1 MTRERVL
8 IVGGGIAGASLGSE
22 LATDH
27 DVILLEAEASLGVHS
42 TGRSAALF
50 MVGYGPPPLQELTR
64 RSEAEFTRLSGLPG
78 MPALLTPRGGLFT
91 AWDQQAASA
100 LASMIAGQPLMTELT
115 AGQALALCPVLR
127 TGGVVLCGYDPNTRD
142 IEVSAL
148 HAYYA
153 SALRR
158 RGGQIVTN
166 ARLAEASRRVSGW
179 VVRTEDGRIWR
190 GDALVNAAGAWGDE
204 VAELCAGAGHGLSP
218 RRRTVVIA
226 RPGQPVGRDWPVVAD
241 VAETWYF
248 KPEAGAL
255 LMSPGDETEVP
266 PGNVKPDPLDVALA
280 LERVNAVT
288 TLALRSVRTSWAGL
302 RTFAPDRMPVIG
314 PHPDEPAL
322 FCFVGQGGYGVQ
334 MAPALAR
341 AGAELFRTGTLA
353 DAALADSLSP
363 GRIRSPGRA
372 GSPGSPG
379 SPPS

>member
-8 IVGGGIAGASLGSE
+8 IIGGGIAGASLGSA
-22 LATDH
+22 LAADH

-50 MVGYGPPPLQELTR
+50 MIGYGPSPLQELTR
-64 RSEAEFTRLSGLPG
+64 RSEAEFTRLSELPD
-78 MPALLTPRGGLFT
+78 MPPLLTPRGGLFT
-91 AWDQQAASA
+91 AWDQPAAAA
-100 LASMIAGQPLMTELT
+100 LATMIARHSFMTELT
-115 AGQALALCPVLR
+115 TEQAQELCPVLR
-127 TGGVVLCGYDPNTRD
+127 TGDVVLCGYDPSTRD

-158 RGGQIVTN
+158 RGGQIATG
-166 ARLAEASRRVSGW
+166 ARLVAASRRASGW
-179 VVRTEDGRIWR
+179 EVRTEDGRRWHA
-190 GDALVNAAGAWGDE
+190 DALVNAAGAWGDE

-226 RPGQPVGRDWPVVAD
+226 RPGRPVGRDWPVVAD

-266 PGNVKPDPLDVALA
+266 PGNAKPDPLDVALA

-302 RTFAPDRMPVIG
+302 RTFAPDRMPVVG

-322 FCFVGQGGYGVQ
+322 FSFVGQGGYGVQ
-334 MAPALAR
+334 MAPALAQ

-353 DAALADSLSP
+353 DAALAAAIAP
-363 GRIRSPGRA
+363 GRLRSPGPPV
-372 GSPGSPG
+372 SPV

>member
-8 IVGGGIAGASLGSE
+8 IIGGGIAGASIGSE

-27 DVILLEAEASLGVHS
+27 EVILLEAEPSLGMHS

-50 MVGYGPPPLQELTR
+50 MVGYGPAPVQELTR
-64 RSEAEFTRLSGLPG
+64 RSEAEFTRLSELPD

-91 AWDQQAASA
+91 AWDEPTAAA
-100 LASMIAGQPLMTELT
+100 LAFMIASHSFMMELT
-115 AGQALALCPVLR
+115 TEQALELCPVLL
-127 TGGVVLCGYDPNTRD
+127 TGDVVLCGYDPNARD

-153 SALRR
+153 SALRH
-158 RGGQIVTN
+158 RGGQIVTS
-166 ARLAEASRRVSGW
+166 ARLVAASRRASGW
-179 VVRTEDGRIWR
+179 EVRTEDGRSWH
-190 GDALVNAAGAWGDE
+190 GDALVNAAGAWGDD

-218 RRRTVVIA
+218 RRRTAAIA
-226 RPGQPVGRDWPVVAD
+226 RPGQPVAKDWPVVAD

-255 LMSPGDETEVP
+255 LISPGDETEVP

-280 LERVNAVT
+280 LERINAVT
-288 TLALRSVRTSWAGL
+288 TLALRSVRTAWAGL
-302 RTFAPDRMPVIG
+302 RTFAPDRLPVVG

-322 FCFVGQGGYGVQ
+322 FSFVGQGGYGVQ
-334 MAPALAR
+334 MAPALAQ

-353 DAALADSLSP
+353 DAALAACISP
-363 GRIRSPGRA
+363 SRLRSPG
-372 GSPGSPG
+372 
-379 SPPS
+379 PPVS

>member
-8 IVGGGIAGASLGSE
+8 IIGGGIAGASIGSE
-22 LATDH
+22 LAADH
-27 DVILLEAEASLGVHS
+27 DVILLEAEPSLGLHS

-50 MVGYGPPPLQELTR
+50 MIGYGPASLQELTR
-64 RSEAEFTRLSGLPG
+64 RSEAEFTRLSELPG

-91 AWDQQAASA
+91 AWDEPTAAA
-100 LASMIAGQPLMTELT
+100 LASMIACQSFMRELT
-115 AGQALALCPVLR
+115 TEQALELCPVLR
-127 TGGVVLCGYDPNTRD
+127 TGRVVLCGYDPNTRD
-142 IEVSAL
+142 IDVSAL

-153 SALRR
+153 SAIRG
-158 RGGQIVTN
+158 RGGQIATS
-166 ARLAEASRRVSGW
+166 ARFVAATRRASGW
-179 VVRTEDGRIWR
+179 EVRTEDGRRWH

-226 RPGQPVGRDWPVVAD
+226 HPGQPVARDWPVVAD

-255 LMSPGDETEVP
+255 LMSPGDETKVP
-266 PGNVKPDPLDVALA
+266 PGNAKPDPLDVALT

-302 RTFAPDRMPVIG
+302 RTFAPDRLPVVG

-322 FCFVGQGGYGVQ
+322 FSFVGQGGYGVQ
-334 MAPALAR
+334 MAPALAQ

-353 DAALADSLSP
+353 DAALAASIAP
-363 GRIRSPGRA
+363 GRLRSPG
-372 GSPGSPG
+372 PLVP
-379 SPPS
+379 

>member
-8 IVGGGIAGASLGSE
+8 IIGGGIAGASIGFE
-22 LATDH
+22 LAADR
-27 DVILLEAEASLGVHS
+27 DVILLEAEPSLGRHS

-50 MVGYGPPPLQELTR
+50 MVGYGPASVQELTR
-64 RSEAEFTRLSGLPG
+64 RSEAEFTRLSELPD

-91 AWDQQAASA
+91 AWDETNATA
-100 LASMIAGQPLMTELT
+100 LASMIAGQSLMTELT
-115 AGQALALCPVLR
+115 TEQALELCPVLR
-127 TGGVVLCGYDPNTRD
+127 TRDMVLCGYDPNTRD

-158 RGGQIVTN
+158 RGGQIVTG
-166 ARLAEASRRVSGW
+166 ARLVAAARRASGW
-179 VVRTEDGRIWR
+179 EVRTEDGRGWH
-190 GDALVNAAGAWGDE
+190 GDALVNA
-204 VAELCAGAGHGLSP
+204 AGAGHGLSP

-226 RPGQPVGRDWPVVAD
+226 RPGQPVARDWPVVAD
-241 VAETWYF
+241 VGETWYF

-255 LMSPGDETEVP
+255 LMSPGDETEVL
-266 PGNVKPDPLDVALA
+266 PGNAKPDPLDVALA

-302 RTFAPDRMPVIG
+302 RTFAPDRMPVVG

-322 FCFVGQGGYGVQ
+322 FSFVGQGGYGVQ
-334 MAPALAR
+334 MAPALAQ

-353 DAALADSLSP
+353 DAALAASIAPSRL
-363 GRIRSPGRA
+363 RSPG
-372 GSPGSPG
+372 
-379 SPPS
+379 PPVS